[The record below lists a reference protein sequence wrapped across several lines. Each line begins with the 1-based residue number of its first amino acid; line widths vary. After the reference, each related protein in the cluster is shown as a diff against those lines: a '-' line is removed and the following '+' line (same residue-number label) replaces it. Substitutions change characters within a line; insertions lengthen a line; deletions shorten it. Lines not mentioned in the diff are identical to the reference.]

1 MNKKE
6 FEQRMT
12 KLTKESRELESIK
25 PMNTFEKVALE
36 TMKEQ
41 LEKEY
46 KQLVEYEISQG
57 W

>member
-1 MNKKE
+1 
-6 FEQRMT
+6 MT